1 MMHEYEYIAH
11 YGTKGMEWGKRLFQN
26 KDGSLTPLGR
36 VHYGVGEARKK
47 ASDAIKK
54 APKAAG
60 EAIKKTPSKIKKT
73 FQDLASDRR
82 AAKAASIKRRAQVR
96 QERFEAKQAKRDARN
111 QALAQ
116 KLIARNSMQTLKEL
130 QKAWDERSLEKAK
143 KRVSELTAK
152 KERAYEK
159 ALLKEQARQLKAET
173 KKAARQG
180 KKDARKRYSRNDIK
194 NLTDEELAARKNR
207 LKAELDLV
215 ALEAE
220 RNAPMVSAGMKWI
233 GNSAGKGLSTGVDK
247 LTGTVA
253 IKVGKN
259 LLKLS
264 DDDINLFKTLT
275 KK

>member
-1 MMHEYEYIAH
+1 MHEYEYLAH
-11 YGTKGMEWGKRLFQN
+11 HGVKGQRHGERRYQN
-26 KDGSLTPLGR
+26 PDGSLTPLGR
-36 VHYGVGEARKK
+36 IHYGVGEARKK

-96 QERFEAKQAKRDARN
+96 QERFETKQARREAKN

-116 KLIARNSMQTLKEL
+116 KLIARDSMRTLKEL
-130 QKAWDERSLEKAK
+130 KNAWDERSLEKAK
-143 KRVSELTAK
+143 KRVNELAAK

-194 NLTDEELAARKNR
+194 NLTDDEIAARKTR
-207 LKAELDLV
+207 LKAEIDLA

-220 RNAPMVSAGMKWI
+220 RNAPMVSAGMKWL
-233 GNSAGKGLSTGVDK
+233 GDSAGKGLSTGVDK